1 MCGCV
6 RVCCGCVCVCVC
18 ACVCEL
24 DWVAWAG
31 LGWLDWV
38 EVGCGG
44 VKLGGFVVEVLG
56 DIVSWWL

>member
-1 MCGCV
+1 MG
-6 RVCCGCVCVCVC
+6 
-18 ACVCEL
+18 
-24 DWVAWAG
+24 WVG

-38 EVGCGG
+38 EVGCGSGSGG